1 MVKVIWTKR
10 ALDDLEEIGDY
21 ISKNSFQY
29 ARLTL
34 IKIIDTDLLITDNPM
49 IGRIVPEINDKR
61 IREIIKGSYRIIY
74 QIKKSKSAE
83 ILTVFHSSRLLNEK
97 DLQSQ

>member
-1 MVKVIWTKR
+1 MVKVRWTKR
-10 ALDDLEEIGDY
+10 ALKDLEDIGNY
-21 ISKNSFQY
+21 ITNDSFQY

-34 IKIIDTDLLITDNPM
+34 SKLINTDQLISENPA
-49 IGRIVPEINDKR
+49 IGRIVPEVNDIN

-74 QIKKSKSAE
+74 QIKKPQQIE

-97 DLQSQ
+97 DL

>member
-1 MVKVIWTKR
+1 MVKVVWSKR
-10 ALDDLEEIGDY
+10 ALKDLEEIGDY
-21 ISKNSFQY
+21 ISNDSFQY

-34 IKIIDTDLLITDNPM
+34 SKLIDTDKLISENPE
-49 IGRIVPEINDKR
+49 IGRIVPEVNDKN

-74 QIKKSKSAE
+74 QINKPAQLE

-97 DLQSQ
+97 DI

>member
-1 MVKVIWTKR
+1 MVKVIWTRR
-10 ALDDLEEIGDY
+10 ALNDLEEIGDY
-21 ISKNSFQY
+21 ISKDSFQY

-34 IKIIDTDLLITDNPM
+34 SKLVDTDLLLSENPM
-49 IGRIVPEINDKR
+49 IGRTVPELNDKS

-74 QIKKSKSAE
+74 QMKNSNCVE

-97 DLQSQ
+97 DF